1 MVTHSIAQFQATI
14 IRTED
19 GQQIESG
26 QLITT
31 HEPSLRTSTGEVYRV
46 GTTVYHIEERRDQT
60 RLN

>member
-1 MVTHSIAQFQATI
+1 MFLKATI
-14 IRTED
+14 IRTDD

-46 GTTVYHIEERRDQT
+46 GTTVYHIEERRNDQN
-60 RLN
+60 RMN